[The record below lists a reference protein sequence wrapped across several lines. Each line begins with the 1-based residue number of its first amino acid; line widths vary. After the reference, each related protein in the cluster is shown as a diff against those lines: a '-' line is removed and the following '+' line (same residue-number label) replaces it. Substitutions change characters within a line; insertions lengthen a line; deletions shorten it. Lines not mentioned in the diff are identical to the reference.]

1 MSNNTLLKLKQ
12 NKYKSDEYFTSE
24 ESVISLL
31 PNLPSNKD
39 ILIWEPTDIRGNL
52 NITNVL
58 LSNGYEVYYSG
69 VSHDSD
75 GIHEPKEKNE
85 HDFLSDRVPDFKR
98 YFYIVTNPPFSKN
111 NEFISKC
118 IVIMRANPFC
128 RGFSLLMPLSCICG
142 QKRKRLWDDIVSY
155 YGVTLYTFSKR
166 VKFIQSFDLKSISAY
181 FEVAWF
187 NVDRFLP
194 TGEIKIVLL

>member
-12 NKYKSDEYFTSE
+12 NKNKSDEYFTSE

-31 PNLPSNKD
+31 PVLPSNKD
-39 ILIWEPTDIRGNL
+39 ISIWEPTDIWGNL

-58 LSNGYEVYYSG
+58 LNNGYKVYYSG
-69 VSHDSD
+69 LPHNSK
-75 GIHEPKEKNE
+75 GIYEPKEENKR
-85 HDFLSDRVPDFKR
+85 DFLVNKPPELKG

-118 IVIMRANPFC
+118 IIIMRANPFC

-142 QKRKRLWDDIVSY
+142 QRRKKLWDDIISY

-166 VKFIQSFDLKSISAY
+166 VKFIQPFDLKSVPAY

-187 NVDRFLP
+187 NVDRFSP
-194 TGEIKIVLL
+194 TGSIKIVLL